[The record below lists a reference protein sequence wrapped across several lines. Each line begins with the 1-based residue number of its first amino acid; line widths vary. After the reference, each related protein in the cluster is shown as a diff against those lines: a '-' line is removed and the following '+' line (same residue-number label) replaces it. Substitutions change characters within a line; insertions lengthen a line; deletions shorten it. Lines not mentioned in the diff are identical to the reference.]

1 LTHFRPIVE
10 FTEILI
16 HADDELRE
24 EVIWSLEGWSTAA
37 NGRWRER
44 VIPFLK
50 NVWPKQRALRTPR
63 ISARLADF
71 ALTNGDLMP
80 AIVEV
85 ILPWLVPVRGGHLRT
100 LSLKADAGDHP
111 ARLYPKAT
119 LDLLWAVLGEDPHQ
133 WPYKIEDVIGI
144 LAEAPEIAADAR
156 LSELRRR
163 RER

>member
-85 ILPWLVPVRGGHLRT
+85 ILPWLVPVRRSIFFGQSWAKTRTSGPTRSRT
-100 LSLKADAGDHP
+100 LSGFWRRHP
-111 ARLYPKAT
+111 K
-119 LDLLWAVLGEDPHQ
+119 
-133 WPYKIEDVIGI
+133 
-144 LAEAPEIAADAR
+144 
-156 LSELRRR
+156 
-163 RER
+163 